1 MAMDSWPV
9 RRHPFLFPHSATPMT
24 SSKGYRRQTRKR
36 FSQPFRKHGMPN
48 PSKLLT
54 LYKRGD
60 YVDIRVNP
68 AVHKGMP
75 HKYYHGLT
83 GKVAVVHR
91 NSLTVRCTRRFGNK
105 RVFKMVVCRV
115 EHLSKSKCDKEFVER
130 RRRNDQ
136 MRRDSGVL
144 LDQRRKQR
152 GPREEFF
159 IELDGNE
166 PIEVRND
173 PYINVY

>member
-1 MAMDSWPV
+1 
-9 RRHPFLFPHSATPMT
+9 MT

-48 PSKLLT
+48 ISTYLT
-54 LYKRGD
+54 TYKRGD
-60 YVDIRVNP
+60 YVDIKVNP

-83 GKVAVVHR
+83 GKVAVVHK

-105 RVFKMVVCRV
+105 RVHRMVVCRV
-115 EHLSKSKCDKEFVER
+115 EHLRKSKCDMEFNER
-130 RRRNDQ
+130 RKINDE
-136 MRRDSGVL
+136 M
-144 LDQRRKQR
+144 RKQAEDENR
-152 GPREEFF
+152 MVGSMKRVQKGSREEFF

-166 PIEVRND
+166 PVELKNEPFIS
-173 PYINVY
+173 VY